1 MASGNVKGRW
11 PGEREDEGGGGQSG
25 VASWGSERTEI
36 VRESME
42 RDLELVI
49 RAWQAKLEGKDHHG
63 PRLSGAARKRRA
75 GELDHGLD

>member
-1 MASGNVKGRW
+1 
-11 PGEREDEGGGGQSG
+11 
-25 VASWGSERTEI
+25 
-36 VRESME
+36 ME

-49 RAWQAKLEGKDHHG
+49 RAWQAKLEGKDHG